1 MHVLGVDGGQS
12 TIRVGYSG
20 GPAPVE
26 AEGVSR
32 QEGDVVRSVAA
43 AVVDGWHSAGAPQVD
58 RAVLGLTTA
67 PTDVPSR
74 QTLCAEVASGVHV
87 PEVWLA
93 DDAVTGHA
101 GALSL
106 GWGVSIIVGT
116 GVACLALPQQGGP
129 RVIGGHGFLLGD
141 EGGAWWMGREGVRA
155 VLRAADGRGPATT
168 LTERAE
174 RQFEGLSN
182 LGERLHS
189 ADRPVNSIARFAPAV
204 LAAADEGDAVAAA
217 IADQAVD
224 ELTALAGAA
233 AASIAP
239 AGAVVPLALGGRL
252 MQDGPLRQQFE
263 HAIQERLPTIRTRSA
278 DGSPLDG
285 ALLLGVGADPGRY
298 GDLVYVWGAQG

>member
-12 TIRVGYSG
+12 TIRLGYSG

-32 QEGDVVRSVAA
+32 QEGDVVRSVAVA
-43 AVVDGWHSAGAPQVD
+43 IVDGWHSAGAPQVD

-67 PTDVPSR
+67 PTDEPS
-74 QTLCAEVASGVHV
+74 QHALCAQVASGIHV

-116 GVACLALPQQGGP
+116 GVACLALPQQGAP
-129 RVIGGHGFLLGD
+129 HIVGGHGFLLGD
-141 EGGAWWMGREGVRA
+141 EGGAWWIGREGVRA
-155 VLRAADGRGPATT
+155 VLRAADGRAPATT

-174 RQFEGLSN
+174 RQFEGLSD

-189 ADRPVNSIARFAPAV
+189 AERPVNSIARFAPAV
-204 LAAADEGDAVAAA
+204 LEAADDGDAVAEA
-217 IADQAVD
+217 IADQAVE
-224 ELTALAGAA
+224 ELTSLARAA

-239 AGAVVPLALGGRL
+239 AGAAVPLALGGRL

-263 HAIQERLPTIRTRSA
+263 RAILEHLATTKTRSA

-285 ALLLGVGADPGRY
+285 ALLLGAGADPGRY